1 MGIQR
6 RSSLSWL
13 RPRTKR
19 LLLTAAVLAIASS
32 LFAACGS
39 SVDPVVGT
47 WNAVSTTGPRVDETL
62 FHRRST
68 VEFFEDGTLDILVD
82 RITRVSLVEGRSIN
96 VPGKSGKWSWLDED
110 SLRIESSE
118 AAYKMEATVKGDTL
132 IIRDKGFGGN
142 AVVTFARDLSKKRS
156 SAAET
161 NKKLR
166 ASRERPAALGLV

>member
-1 MGIQR
+1 M
-6 RSSLSWL
+6 
-13 RPRTKR
+13 
-19 LLLTAAVLAIASS
+19 
-32 LFAACGS
+32 
-39 SVDPVVGT
+39 
-47 WNAVSTTGPRVDETL
+47 
-62 FHRRST
+62 
-68 VEFFEDGTLDILVD
+68 
-82 RITRVSLVEGRSIN
+82 SLVEGRSLN

>member
-19 LLLTAAVLAIASS
+19 LLLTAAVLAIAAS

-39 SVDPVVGT
+39 SVDPGVGT

-82 RITRVSLVEGRSIN
+82 RIT
-96 VPGKSGKWSWLDED
+96 
-110 SLRIESSE
+110 
-118 AAYKMEATVKGDTL
+118 
-132 IIRDKGFGGN
+132 
-142 AVVTFARDLSKKRS
+142 
-156 SAAET
+156 
-161 NKKLR
+161 
-166 ASRERPAALGLV
+166 